1 MTTGNPGT
9 TRRMLLGIAAA
20 ATTTGMVGP
29 SRAAGAVLP
38 APVALIDA
46 LTSALEK
53 ANPLVVMVSLEG
65 CPFCR
70 VARDSYL
77 APLHREGAISVY
89 QIDMRSAQTVRDFSG
104 VVRTHEDMV
113 CAWRVTIAPTVLF
126 FGAHGKEI
134 VARLEGGYIPD
145 FYGAYLDQ
153 RLEQAR
159 ALIKA
164 TRQANFSSKRA
175 ERSTSSIACS
185 SFSDS
190 LTASISEHVIM
201 R

>member
-1 MTTGNPGT
+1 MTTGNPDP
-9 TRRMLLGIAAA
+9 TRRMLMGAAAAA
-20 ATTTGMVGP
+20 ATMGWTGP

-38 APVALIDA
+38 APVALADA
-46 LTSALEK
+46 LTSTLGK
-53 ANPLVVMVSLEG
+53 GNPLVVMVSLEG

-77 APLHREGAISVY
+77 APLHREGTVAVY
-89 QIDMRSAQTVRDFSG
+89 QIDMRSAQVLRDFSG
-104 VVRTHEDMV
+104 VARTHEEMV
-113 CAWRVTIAPTVLF
+113 RAWRVTIAPTVLF
-126 FGAHGKEI
+126 FGAQGKEI

-175 ERSTSSIACS
+175 ERSTS
-185 SFSDS
+185 
-190 LTASISEHVIM
+190 
-201 R
+201 

>member
-1 MTTGNPGT
+1 MTTGKPGP

-38 APVALIDA
+38 APVALSDA
-46 LTSALEK
+46 LASALEK
-53 ANPLVVMVSLEG
+53 GNPLVVMVSLDG

-77 APLHREGAISVY
+77 APLHREGSVSVY
-89 QIDMRSAQTVRDFSG
+89 QIDMRSTQAVRDFSG
-104 VVRTHEDMV
+104 ATRSHEDMV
-113 CAWRVTIAPTVLF
+113 RTWRVTIAPTVLF
-126 FGAHGKEI
+126 FGAQGKEL

-153 RLEQAR
+153 RLDQAR
-159 ALIKA
+159 TLIKA
-164 TRQANFSSKRA
+164 TRQANFSISRA
-175 ERSTSSIACS
+175 ERSTS
-185 SFSDS
+185 
-190 LTASISEHVIM
+190 
-201 R
+201 